1 MSTNRLQYVK
11 RGSTALHLVF
21 TTTPYPSADESAGGS
36 GKILMS
42 GSLERPHC
50 TAFASPKARE
60 TARPAAEK

>member
-11 RGSTALHLVF
+11 RGSAALHLVF
-21 TTTPYPSADESAGGS
+21 TTTLYLSADESAGGS